1 MLHEGSR
8 EETNVEEEENKESA
22 SLGTKGLE
30 LQYQACSNASSH
42 EERLSHST
50 PLSCDMLVSAACIV

>member
-1 MLHEGSR
+1 MLHEGSQ
-8 EETNVEEEENKESA
+8 EETRVEEEENKESA

-30 LQYQACSNASSH
+30 LQYQARSNASSH

-50 PLSCDMLVSAACIV
+50 P